1 MPGLLDLLDEL
12 ASVPTQP
19 PLPPDMERGMLLL
32 CEGIEKHYC
41 SMGVIRFCDRTETP
55 SFSWIIYLSISPLH
69 QHILFPS
76 SISFYF
82 FRRKRDTTYFFHKV
96 LTRTQ
101 YVVPTHKWVQGAL
114 VTLY

>member
-1 MPGLLDLLDEL
+1 MMPGLFNLLDEL

-32 CEGIEKHYC
+32 YKGIEKHYC

-55 SFSWIIYLSISPLH
+55 FSWISYLSISLLH

-76 SISFYF
+76 LNIDMGSRAY
-82 FRRKRDTTYFFHKV
+82 
-96 LTRTQ
+96 L
-101 YVVPTHKWVQGAL
+101 
-114 VTLY
+114 